1 MKSQQY
7 RDEQKQREMSEIQA
21 KKDHAREQVLIGTD
35 VSTSVLRL
43 IK

>member
-21 KKDHAREQVLIGTD
+21 KKDHAREQVLIGT
-35 VSTSVLRL
+35 VLMFQL
-43 IK
+43 AFGDL